1 MEVNQRKILRVLQLI
16 SHLKQR
22 PSKSIKY
29 LSGLLETTDRTV
41 YRYFD
46 LLGEIGF
53 DLRRDHF
60 NRYYLEDGDHP
71 LDLLF
76 NPEEL
81 EYIRGVLVALPE
93 QHEIRDRILA
103 KIAPLDADP
112 EV

>member
-46 LLGEIGF
+46 LLSEIGF
-53 DLRRDHF
+53 ELKRDNF
-60 NRYYLEDGDHP
+60 NRYYLDDGGHP

-76 NPEEL
+76 KPEEL
-81 EYIRGVLVALPE
+81 EYIRTVLIALPVDDPT
-93 QHEIRDRILA
+93 RDSILA
-103 KIAPLDADP
+103 KIPTPGQDP